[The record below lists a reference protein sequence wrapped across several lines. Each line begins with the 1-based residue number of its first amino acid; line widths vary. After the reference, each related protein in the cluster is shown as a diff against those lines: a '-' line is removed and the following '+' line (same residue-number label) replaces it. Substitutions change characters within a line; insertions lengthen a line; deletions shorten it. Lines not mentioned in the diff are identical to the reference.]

1 MIVIDKLCYSSKLR
15 YVNPFEKFAFSIST
29 LVFVVLGRSV
39 IMGLSV
45 LVINGYLT
53 LRLGGI
59 PPRRYIKLMLV
70 PLSFI
75 MLSTVAILINF
86 SYTPLEAFAFKIG
99 SIYITSSTEA
109 VFNCLRLAVT
119 AFSAVSCLYFLTLNT
134 TMTDI
139 LVVLRKLRTP
149 KLMCELMLLI
159 YRFIFV
165 LLDTA
170 YYLRT
175 AQCARLGYSSFR
187 SSLNDFALLVQAIFI
202 RSMKRSRSLYD
213 AMESRLYDGE
223 IRVLEESY
231 PISKRNLIIITVFEL
246 SLLVCVIWLKL
257 GE

>member
-1 MIVIDKLCYSSKLR
+1 MIVIDKLCYSSKIR
-15 YVNPFEKFAFSIST
+15 YVNPFEKFTFSILT
-29 LVFVVLGRSV
+29 LVFVVLSRSV
-39 IMGLSV
+39 ILGLTV
-45 LVINGYLT
+45 LFINGYLT

-59 PPRRYIKLMLV
+59 PPRRYIKLMLI

-75 MLSTVAILINF
+75 LLSTVAILINF
-86 SYTPLEAFAFKIG
+86 SYTPLEAFALKIG
-99 SIYITSSTEA
+99 NIYITSSMEA
-109 VFNCLRLAVT
+109 VSKCLSLVVT
-119 AFSAVSCLYFLTLNT
+119 AFSAISCLYFLTLNT

-139 LVVLRKLRTP
+139 LGVLRKLHTP

-175 AQCARLGYSSFR
+175 AQNARLGYRTFR
-187 SSLNDFALLVQAIFI
+187 SSLGDFALLVQAIFI
-202 RSMKRSRSLYD
+202 KSMKRSRALYD

-223 IRVLEESY
+223 IKVLEESY
-231 PISKRNLIIITVFEL
+231 PISRRNVVFITIFEL
-246 SLLVCVIWLKL
+246 ILLASVIWIKF